1 MQTVT
6 QGTTMYTRTFSH
18 RDFADTLFADSP
30 AKEKPQPRRSWGTAW
45 PTLGG
50 DPLAEMQRADASD
63 WTLLRL
69 VLCAAAATLLLALAV
84 ALVG

>member
-1 MQTVT
+1 
-6 QGTTMYTRTFSH
+6 MYTRTFSH
-18 RDFADTLFADSP
+18 HDFADTLLAHSP
-30 AKEKPQPRRSWGTAW
+30 GDDKPEARPSWGAAW
-45 PTLGG
+45 PALGG

-84 ALVG
+84 ASVG